1 MSNFVY
7 DLTTLPSG
15 KSDLVPPPPGADLSK
30 YLPATHW
37 NEHIQASYDVR
48 AALRTGVFQ
57 GLAEQASDPAPSDA
71 DAYWWLQNTGV
82 MRLVGP
88 TEFHF
93 GGTITAAEPTLSTH
107 LATRNYV
114 DTHASISPLTAKG
127 DLYTRTATVDA
138 RFPVGTAGQLL
149 SVNLSTTTGLE
160 WIAPPTTVKTLQG
173 AYTDGGAGPQVINLS
188 TSGKGIKIRDTLA
201 GLGEALFAVQ
211 NSTGV
216 TSHFAV
222 NSDGT
227 VTMAGAL
234 TVTGVVS
241 GGAPTAD
248 AHLTTKLYVDGLIT
262 GLNWK
267 AMVRL
272 ASTVA
277 GGNVTLSGD
286 QSVDGFTTTELDRV
300 LLKNQ
305 TNPIENGIW
314 IAHTGAAWTR
324 AADMPAGSHA
334 STVTVFVDIGT
345 LNEDVSWFCLTD
357 KPLDIVGAHA
367 LSFQVFSN
375 TISQHNALTGL
386 DGGTSGQYY
395 HLTSAEHVGLHG
407 IATGGVTFAS
417 ATGVL
422 ATDASNLF
430 WDNSNKRL
438 GIGTTSPNQ
447 ELEILGTIRSS
458 AISNT
463 DNIFFQ
469 GFNYNSGGTRL
480 ETARMSEGSTVG
492 GGGLTLAGVR
502 SAINGGGVALSSYM
516 PSGSSTA
523 TAFEFQATGG
533 TLAAMAAF
541 PSGTSILQINKYNGS
556 TWDSIVNIDNTGKVG
571 IGVSP
576 SAQLHVQGS
585 TTGDISQWVM
595 NTNTAGSAWM
605 TFGESSSGGAYG
617 SFGRAGSTSTPGVNV
632 WELPKATLLM
642 AGIQSGSQLL
652 LDAGASDGVIRF
664 FAGGTVLATH
674 ERMQITSAGITVTGA
689 LGFYS
694 YTAGET
700 LAQYDV
706 VYAYCEG
713 GTSGRLKKATN
724 AAESTSRVVG
734 VVVTGNTAGNA
745 ATVVMAGVYKMT
757 FTGTTPAIT
766 HFGQPV
772 YLSATAGAVTLT
784 APGAGTV
791 LLRVGYL
798 VGIGAQAEVSIHIG
812 DEFQQ

>member
-7 DLTTLPSG
+7 DLTTLPGS
-15 KSDLVPPPPGADLSK
+15 KTDLVPTPPGADLSK
-30 YLPATHW
+30 YLPAAHW

-88 TEFHF
+88 TAFHF

-173 AYTDGGAGPQVINLS
+173 AYTDGGAGPQVIALS
-188 TSGKGIKIRDTLA
+188 ASGKGILIRDTLA

-211 NSTGV
+211 NSTGI

-234 TVTGVVS
+234 TVTGVVI
-241 GGAPTAD
+241 GATPTLST
-248 AHLTTKLYVDGLIT
+248 HLTTKGYVDGLLT
-262 GLNWK
+262 GLSWK
-267 AMVRL
+267 AMVKY

-286 QSVDGFTTTELDRV
+286 QAIDGFTTTELDRV

-305 TNPIENGIW
+305 TNHVENGIW
-314 IAHTGAAWTR
+314 VAHTGAAWTR
-324 AADMPAGSHA
+324 AIDLPAGA
-334 STVTVFVDIGT
+334 DAATTACFVDLGT
-345 LNEDVSWFCLTD
+345 LNQDTSWFCYTD
-357 KPLDIVGAHA
+357 KPLDIVGTDAID
-367 LSFQVFSN
+367 FQVFSN
-375 TISQHNALTGL
+375 TISMHNALTGL

-395 HLTSAEHVGLHG
+395 HLTSAEHVGLHN

-422 ATDASNLF
+422 ATDASNFF

-438 GIGTTSPNQ
+438 GIGTATPSCQLDVVSATAGATNGIVTKNTNSTGSSSVVCLQHDGLAGCSFGIGNSGYSADTVLQNRGFIITTNTKDFVIAKSTAGVASLIGIFKGSTSRFG
-447 ELEILGTIRSS
+447 LGTDAPDTLLDVRGDVQIKTTT
-458 AISNT
+458 ISNMVLT
-463 DNIFFQ
+463 
-469 GFNYNSGGTRL
+469 
-480 ETARMSEGSTVG
+480 STG
-492 GGGLTLAGVR
+492 
-502 SAINGGGVALSSYM
+502 
-516 PSGSSTA
+516 
-523 TAFEFQATGG
+523 
-533 TLAAMAAF
+533 
-541 PSGTSILQINKYNGS
+541 NGS
-556 TWDSIVNIDNTGKVG
+556 T
-571 IGVSP
+571 
-576 SAQLHVQGS
+576 
-585 TTGDISQWVM
+585 
-595 NTNTAGSAWM
+595 
-605 TFGESSSGGAYG
+605 
-617 SFGRAGSTSTPGVNV
+617 GRA
-632 WELPKATLLM
+632 LL
-642 AGIQSGSQLL
+642 QLL
-652 LDAGASDGVIRF
+652 RNSGTEVGWDFGTNVDLSGNDKFTIRDVTGPVSRLTIQHDGKIILN
-664 FAGGTVLATH
+664 GDLN
-674 ERMQITSAGITVTGA
+674 ITGA
-689 LGFYS
+689 LGYYS

-745 ATVVMAGVYKMT
+745 ATIVMAGVYKMT
-757 FTGTTPAIT
+757 FTGTAPAIAD
-766 HFGQPV
+766 FGKPV

-798 VGIGAQAEVSIHIG
+798 VGIGATAEVSIHVG

>member
-37 NEHIQASYDVR
+37 NTHVQASYDIR
-48 AALRTGVFQ
+48 DAIRKGVFQ
-57 GLAEQASDPAPSDA
+57 GLTEQASDPAPSDA

-407 IATGGVTFAS
+407 TATGGVTFAS

-438 GIGTTSPNQ
+438 GIGTASP
-447 ELEILGTIRSS
+447 G
-458 AISNT
+458 A
-463 DNIFFQ
+463 
-469 GFNYNSGGTRL
+469 RL
-480 ETARMSEGSTVG
+480 DLGSTPVG
-492 GGGLTLAGVR
+492 
-502 SAINGGGVALSSYM
+502 
-516 PSGSSTA
+516 
-523 TAFEFQATGG
+523 
-533 TLAAMAAF
+533 
-541 PSGTSILQINKYNGS
+541 YNRLYIYNDGP
-556 TWDSIVNIDNTGKVG
+556 NIDGFGILTNEFRTFMDTDAGNTKMTWGRSTNTGTFTEFMRLTYDGKLG
-571 IGVSP
+571 IGTASP
-576 SAQLHVQGS
+576 DS
-585 TTGDISQWVM
+585 
-595 NTNTAGSAWM
+595 
-605 TFGESSSGGAYG
+605 
-617 SFGRAGSTSTPGVNV
+617 
-632 WELPKATLLM
+632 
-642 AGIQSGSQLL
+642 L
-652 LDAGASDGVIRF
+652 LDVHGD
-664 FAGGTVLATH
+664 L
-674 ERMQITSAGITVTGA
+674 TVTGA
-689 LGFYS
+689 LGLYT

-745 ATVVMAGVYKMT
+745 ATIVMAGVYKMT
-757 FTGTTPAIT
+757 FTGTAPAIAD
-766 HFGQPV
+766 FGKPV

-798 VGIGAQAEVSIHIG
+798 VGIGAQAEVSIHVG